1 MAGDNAFKARLD
13 EAIKRH
19 SKGIQGDRLAA
30 ADAYARLSELRK
42 ADPNDA
48 LTEAYYGSSLALMAR
63 DETRIL
69 DKADKAN
76 QGLASLDRAVTMA
89 PGNAVIRLIRANVC
103 LRLPEDFFG
112 RTQTAINDFNELL
125 TRNQKKPGFLTPV
138 QHKEALQGLAKA
150 YESIGKL
157 SQAKAV
163 RQQLSQLR

>member
-1 MAGDNAFKARLD
+1 MAGDNTFKTRLD

-19 SKGIQGDRLAA
+19 GKGIQGDRQAA
-30 ADAYARLSELRK
+30 ADAYAQLSELRK

-48 LTEAYYGSSLALMAR
+48 LTEAYYGSSLALTAR

-76 QGLASLDRAVTMA
+76 QGLASLDRAVAMA

-112 RTQTAINDFNELL
+112 RTQTAINDFSELL
-125 TRNQKKPGFLTPV
+125 ARNEKKPGFLTPV

-157 SQAKAV
+157 NQARSI

>member
-13 EAIKRH
+13 AAIKRH
-19 SKGIQGDRLAA
+19 SKATQGDRQAA
-30 ADAYARLSELRK
+30 ADAYAQLSELRK

-48 LTEAYYGSSLALMAR
+48 LLEAYYGSSLALMAR

-76 QGLASLDRAVTMA
+76 LALASLDRAVTMA
-89 PGNAVIRLIRANVC
+89 PGNVVIRLIRANVC

-138 QHKEALQGLAKA
+138 QHKEVLQGLAKA

-163 RQQLSQLR
+163 RQQLAQLR